1 MSITDGTILRI
12 VASMLWVDGN
22 VVQNVFNAVVTG
34 AGAPWDV
41 QDIIDDAEAWM
52 DNMYA
57 NITSNINDELDGN
70 TVYVYEYDPVDD
82 DWDEVGSN
90 TWGWNPTSVGEQLP
104 RAVAGLINYKTTDP
118 DVSGKKYIAGLNEPN
133 IDDGLWNAGTITNLL
148 AFATDMVTP
157 FIGGTS
163 GATWSPG
170 VWSVLGTVFKAAI
183 DAYGT
188 TTIPAYQ
195 RRRKR
200 NIGI

>member
-12 VASMLWVDGN
+12 VASMLWTDGN

-90 TWGWNPTSVGEQLP
+90 TWAWNPTSVGEQLP

-133 IDDGLWNAGTITNLL
+133 IDDGLWNSGTITNLL
-148 AFATDMVTP
+148 AFALDLVTP